1 LERLREALHG
11 QGRELEVIVAA
22 EFLNEVIAHR
32 RRAIDLV
39 RDARLVR
46 RETLKRHSLYFG
58 QDGTNVF
65 VGAYATAIGRE
76 GEVTESFKE
85 WLDREAPYQ
94 TEAELADHLAAI
106 GIRTESLLGSAD
118 DHERARV
125 TRLHGALVAGYSER
139 HRDKA
144 NVLIDHEARQL
155 ARLERLSGTD
165 GTAVFV
171 TADATLRSIASEHPE
186 AATAGRLLLS
196 SVGFV
201 ELIDFVAGLRP
212 VHRSLARMLW
222 GIRAVEGLD
231 EQRETL
237 RAYFTD
243 LALTEYS
250 SAIHFDLQR
259 LVESYVEQTITDAAA
274 ERVKLAPSSE
284 PDRASASKLLDR
296 KADDFYRQMSA
307 EIAERDRQQ

>member
-1 LERLREALHG
+1 
-11 QGRELEVIVAA
+11 
-22 EFLNEVIAHR
+22 
-32 RRAIDLV
+32 
-39 RDARLVR
+39 
-46 RETLKRHSLYFG
+46 
-58 QDGTNVF
+58 
-65 VGAYATAIGRE
+65 
-76 GEVTESFKE
+76 
-85 WLDREAPYQ
+85 
-94 TEAELADHLAAI
+94 
-106 GIRTESLLGSAD
+106 
-118 DHERARV
+118 
-125 TRLHGALVAGYSER
+125 
-139 HRDKA
+139 
-144 NVLIDHEARQL
+144 
-155 ARLERLSGTD
+155 
-165 GTAVFV
+165 
-171 TADATLRSIASEHPE
+171 
-186 AATAGRLLLS
+186 
-196 SVGFV
+196 
-201 ELIDFVAGLRP
+201 
-212 VHRSLARMLW
+212 MLW